1 MREMMRDYL
10 KGGDQLDNLKFKDI
24 QINNRKYYTADFK
37 LASNSNN
44 KNHTH
49 DFYEVITITSGEFI
63 EYNNGEKF
71 VLEKG
76 WFHFIKPTDKHYLV
90 TSKKENNILRN
101 IVFEHDFFKQLLEEV
116 DLQNTDHIFKPF
128 KLDENTFDAFLKKI
142 RLLDKIDNTEKTN
155 MYLLKSIFFDM
166 IFNIK
171 FCNEDKN
178 DVPKWL
184 GRCYMKIQEDE
195 NYIKGLPYLIQLSG
209 KSQSHL
215 TRQLKKYY
223 HITPTDFINNLRV
236 QKTASLLCLT
246 DEKILE
252 VALECGFENMSYYNR
267 IFKEKYGVT
276 PRQYRDMNNKFFK

>member
-1 MREMMRDYL
+1 
-10 KGGDQLDNLKFKDI
+10 
-24 QINNRKYYTADFK
+24 
-37 LASNSNN
+37 
-44 KNHTH
+44 
-49 DFYEVITITSGEFI
+49 
-63 EYNNGEKF
+63 
-71 VLEKG
+71 
-76 WFHFIKPTDKHYLV
+76 
-90 TSKKENNILRN
+90 
-101 IVFEHDFFKQLLEEV
+101 
-116 DLQNTDHIFKPF
+116 
-128 KLDENTFDAFLKKI
+128 
-142 RLLDKIDNTEKTN
+142 
-155 MYLLKSIFFDM
+155 M

-252 VALECGFENMSYYNR
+252 IALECGFENMSYYNR